1 MHIKKNE
8 AQYDLDKKAAKI
20 SALVSEK
27 LDKYEYLIGEDV
39 DYKPVT
45 VEQAKFDY
53 FPFNKF
59 FNKWLQEKDKE
70 VILKKLKNIENKI
83 EGKIKEQLE
92 AIKNQSNTDD

>member
-1 MHIKKNE
+1 MYIKKNE

-39 DYKPVT
+39 DYKPGT

-59 FNKWLQEKDKE
+59 FNKWLQEKEKE

-83 EGKIKEQLE
+83 ESKIKEQLE

>member
-39 DYKPVT
+39 DYKPGT

-59 FNKWLQEKDKE
+59 FNKWLQEKEKE

-83 EGKIKEQLE
+83 ESKIKEQLE